1 MFVQMHSLTF
11 LNWQIFILSTLLSL
25 CHFPELL
32 IVQQS
37 ILTHP
42 ICNVMTPVELSNKKN
57 VTLRTLNILKI
68 LCCPLMK
75 IKNMFLHFFFLA
87 VFICCHKHLD
97 GPDELVAQLVLL
109 YHDANL
115 MIAF

>member
-1 MFVQMHSLTF
+1 
-11 LNWQIFILSTLLSL
+11 
-25 CHFPELL
+25 
-32 IVQQS
+32 
-37 ILTHP
+37 
-42 ICNVMTPVELSNKKN
+42 
-57 VTLRTLNILKI
+57 
-68 LCCPLMK
+68 
-75 IKNMFLHFFFLA
+75 MFLHFFFLA